1 MKQKDIFLE
10 WPSVQVLDYHTFLK
24 MSVVICY
31 DYKELCSHLLHVSA
45 MATTQI
51 LYFVYLVSPAFVG
64 YSQRKK
70 EHVIRDYALPVVTTA
85 NKNCKVLWCIYLSLQ
100 DPLFGFNKLASQK
113 FAHLNSSCL
122 PYGSKPHL
130 AKRIISSCPSD
141 FHVQSYIWMFE
152 GGVCWSAE
160 GGSAEKCLF
169 SISVLFYCFFFL
181 FPRKFFCRRTQN
193 KPKQNQK
200 PWKPKSNNLRKM
212 KGSGKVGEKYCFNLI
227 KISQRKQSGWNSSS
241 NEVQNTI
248 FLVSSKYLIAI
259 NKINN
264 LIKE

>member
-1 MKQKDIFLE
+1 
-10 WPSVQVLDYHTFLK
+10 

-45 MATTQI
+45 TATTQI
-51 LYFVYLVSPAFVG
+51 LYFVYLISPVFVG

-70 EHVIRDYALPVVTTA
+70 EDVIRDYALPVVTTA

-122 PYGSKPHL
+122 PYGSKLNL
-130 AKRIISSCPSD
+130 AKRNHFLMPIWFSCTVIYLNVWGRSLR
-141 FHVQSYIWMFE
+141 
-152 GGVCWSAE
+152 VCW
-160 GGSAEKCLF
+160 GWF
-169 SISVLFYCFFFL
+169 SWEVFIFNLSFILLFFFL

-200 PWKPKSNNLRKM
+200 PWTQ
-212 KGSGKVGEKYCFNLI
+212 NLI
-227 KISQRKQSGWNSSS
+227 IWGKWKAVEKWGRNI
-241 NEVQNTI
+241 VLI
-248 FLVSSKYLIAI
+248 LSK
-259 NKINN
+259 
-264 LIKE
+264 